1 MANVFIVDDDSDV
14 VEACRLFLQKEGHKV
29 EAAYSRAEG
38 MAAIKE
44 ADPDLLILD
53 VIMEQPDDG
62 IVMAQELRKSGFK
75 KPILMM
81 TSISRVTGLS
91 YAKDDDLVPVDAFLE
106 KPVDPAVLI
115 AKVSELLGKK
125 KGA

>member
-1 MANVFIVDDDSDV
+1 MARIFIVDDDSDV

-29 EAAYSRAEG
+29 DAAYSRAEG

-62 IVMAQELRKSGFK
+62 IVMAQDLRRGGFK

-81 TSISRVTGLS
+81 TSISRVTGMS

-106 KPVDPAVLI
+106 KPVDPATLVK
-115 AKVSELLGKK
+115 KVGELLNSK